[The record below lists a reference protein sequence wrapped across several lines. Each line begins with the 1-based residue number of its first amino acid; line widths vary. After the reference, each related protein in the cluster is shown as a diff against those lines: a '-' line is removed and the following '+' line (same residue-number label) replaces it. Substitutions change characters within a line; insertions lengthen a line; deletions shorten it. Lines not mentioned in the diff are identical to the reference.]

1 MLEKAVTEIKERENR
16 GEIRPMGGAERSRVA
31 LKYVDLHRKVN
42 AAIPIEVDYYK
53 VNKASKQAMFLQS
66 QVDKKRMQQEQ
77 IELEK
82 RRIIVEKLQKRRERF
97 EEDSELSVLMNSQS
111 HRHLSML

>member
-31 LKYVDLHRKVN
+31 LKYLHRKVN

-53 VNKASKQAMFLQS
+53 VNQASKQAMFLQT
-66 QVDKKRMQQEQ
+66 QKDNKRMQQEQ